1 MKLLRFIKIAWKMSR
16 TIPWVDEAE
25 WQADDVNMLRS
36 FLVSSSGKK
45 FRRILLNMV
54 LRQNALVVSQSDT
67 NRLQSEAGFANGMR
81 RAVHTVEALARDID
95 PEEEFTSDVFGVERP
110 MSQDSTA
117 RSVL

>member
-25 WQADDVNMLRS
+25 WGGEDVNMLRS

-54 LRQNALVVSQSDT
+54 LRQNALVVSQNDT
-67 NRLQSEAGFANGMR
+67 AKLQTEAGLAQGMR
-81 RAVHTVEALARDID
+81 LTVHTVEALARDIE
-95 PEEEFTSDVFGVERP
+95 PVEEFTSDAIGVEHS
-110 MSQDSTA
+110 MS
-117 RSVL
+117 